1 MQPATPLAANR
12 ETMRARKVKLYLYII
27 VVNSSCYIQRLL
39 TKFRSSSSVL
49 RSTFPHLLHPNDR
62 ADTQQ
67 LQFQSSKKGYEEDL
81 ANWRRFLKIVETE
94 VGFDPLYPRT
104 WDIYME
110 GNSHRSKQVP
120 IHLPPS
126 LTLLTAHIKKRV
138 PCWGRSSTS
147 QTSCTRYKVPFLR
160 RKRNKKEPRQ
170 QPHLPHLRQ
179 HPLWVTNN
187 NKWLPHKYLNR
198 FQRSFYNPHI
208 LPPPLHYVW
217 GFFST
222 FFTTRNVSDTLVYRR
237 GSTAPWVIPR
247 SGHWLTTSA
256 AISSSSF
263 SSMPV
268 LHNAV
273 SGKEDNKAKRH
284 AIPCK

>member
-1 MQPATPLAANR
+1 
-12 ETMRARKVKLYLYII
+12 MRARKVKLYLYII

-126 LTLLTAHIKKRV
+126 LTLLTAHIKKKGSLLRAFKYISNELHQV
-138 PCWGRSSTS
+138 QSSVS
-147 QTSCTRYKVPFLR
+147 SKKKKQ
-160 RKRNKKEPRQ
+160 KRTKTAASPPTFEATPAVGDQ
-170 QPHLPHLRQ
+170 QQ
-179 HPLWVTNN
+179 QMVA
-187 NKWLPHKYLNR
+187 
-198 FQRSFYNPHI
+198 S
-208 LPPPLHYVW
+208 
-217 GFFST
+217 
-222 FFTTRNVSDTLVYRR
+222 
-237 GSTAPWVIPR
+237 
-247 SGHWLTTSA
+247 
-256 AISSSSF
+256 
-263 SSMPV
+263 
-268 LHNAV
+268 
-273 SGKEDNKAKRH
+273 
-284 AIPCK
+284 